1 MVSVGSEALPSCLCA
16 QNPQSFFPVSLGETQ
31 FEDEKKSFIEARV
44 FFCFVFICVLR
55 VCVSPLHHVHVC
67 KCLQKLQT
75 FMSYRE
81 C

>member
-44 FFCFVFICVLR
+44 FFLFCFYMCTACLCESIAPCTCVQ
-55 VCVSPLHHVHVC
+55 VSAEATNIYELP
-67 KCLQKLQT
+67 
-75 FMSYRE
+75 
-81 C
+81 